1 MTQEAVNAIKLV
13 QHPIIKHSLEVVGSK
28 VSERIDALNITNQ
41 LATEDTIKA
50 LKEMR
55 AELNKEAKEFE
66 GQRKTIKEAVLSPY
80 NEFETSYKSQI
91 IDKYKEADELLK
103 TKINE
108 FEMKVKQE
116 KKENLISYFNELV
129 EIEQLD
135 WLSFDRLGI
144 EIALSTSE
152 KKYKEQILSSIQK
165 IVDDLDLIKT
175 ETHSAE
181 MLVEFKK
188 SLNASNSIRLIRDR
202 KQAEKEEAERL
213 IRERTNKRT
222 DQLRALSFVFH
233 DLTRTYNWVHDEL
246 VLIPYSQI
254 ESLTNEDWLSK
265 LSELEQRAKPREETK
280 PEVLQAPI
288 VEKPKQETIQE
299 EKGGLFEVVFSVTE
313 SYGKVKALGE
323 YLKSNNYN
331 YKQIK

>member
-66 GQRKTIKEAVLSPY
+66 GQRKTIKDAVLLPY
-80 NEFETSYKSQI
+80 NDFESTYKTQILEKYKS
-91 IDKYKEADELLK
+91 ADDLLK

-108 FEMKVKQE
+108 FEMKIKQE
-116 KKENLISYFNELV
+116 KKTNLVSYFNELV
-129 EIEQLD
+129 EIEQIS

-144 EIALSTSE
+144 DVTLSTTE
-152 KKYKEQILSSIQK
+152 KKYKEQILEHVQK
-165 IVDDLDLIKT
+165 VVDDLDLIKT
-175 ETHSAE
+175 ENHSAE
-181 MLVEFKK
+181 ILVEFKK
-188 SLNASNSIRLIRDR
+188 SLNASQAIRTVRER
-202 KQAEKEEAERL
+202 KQAEKEETDRL
-213 IRERTNKRT
+213 LNERTNRRT
-222 DQLRALSFVFH
+222 AKLRSLSFVYH
-233 DLTRTYNWVHDEL
+233 DLTRTYNWIKDEMVM
-246 VLIPYSQI
+246 VLYSDI
-254 ESLTNEDWLSK
+254 ENLSDEDWLK
-265 LSELEQRAKPREETK
+265 KYSELEVKTKVQEEVK

-288 VEKPKQETIQE
+288 VEKPKQETVQE
-299 EKGGLFEVVFSVTE
+299 KKEDLFEVVFSVTE
-313 SYGKVKALGE
+313 SYDKVKALGE